1 MVINSINNYKKAAP
15 SSTGNKYCNYNLL
28 LFIVNLSCHYL
39 VCCFRDKEL
48 PMSIRRTF
56 IQAGQSP
63 GTLTYIGAKKDE
75 KVRIKILDYTQAGL
89 EEKEVDSMAAC
100 QSFKTKESTTWINV
114 TGIHDL
120 SIIESLG
127 KQFGLHSLLLED
139 VVNTEQRPKMDDYD
153 DYLFVVLKMI
163 YLSRETKSI
172 RHEQLSLILLPGV
185 VISLQEF
192 EEDVFDPVRERIRKG
207 KGHIRTQGADYLMY
221 ALIDTIV
228 DHYFH
233 IFEEIGEQVETLQE
247 EVLTNPRPATLQRI
261 QNLKREM
268 IFLRKSVWPLREI
281 VSALVKGESGLVRK
295 AVILY
300 LRDVYDHTI
309 QVIDTI
315 ETYRDMLSGML
326 DIYLSSVSNKLNEV
340 MKVLTIIATI
350 FIPLTFIVGVYGM
363 NFKYMPELEFRWAY
377 PVLWV
382 IMIAV
387 FGSMLIYFKRKK
399 WM

>member
-1 MVINSINNYKKAAP
+1 
-15 SSTGNKYCNYNLL
+15 
-28 LFIVNLSCHYL
+28 
-39 VCCFRDKEL
+39 
-48 PMSIRRTF
+48 MSIRRTF
-56 IQAGQSP
+56 IKAGQSP

-89 EEKEVDSMAAC
+89 EEKEVDSIAAS
-100 QSFKTKESTTWINV
+100 QSFKTKDSTTWINI

-139 VVNTEQRPKMDDYD
+139 VVNTEQRPKMDDYE
-153 DYLFVVLKMI
+153 DYLFVVMKML
-163 YLSRETKSI
+163 YLSGETKRI

-192 EEDVFDPVRERIRKG
+192 EEDVFEPVRERIRKG
-207 KGHIRTQGADYLMY
+207 KGHIRIKGADYLMY

-233 IFEEIGEQVETLQE
+233 LFEDIGEQVEALQE
-247 EVLTNPRPATLQRI
+247 EVITDPQPKTLHQI

-281 VSALVKGESGLVRK
+281 ISALVRGESGLVHED
-295 AVILY
+295 VILY

-315 ETYRDMLSGML
+315 EIYRDMLSGML
-326 DIYLSSVSNKLNEV
+326 DIYLSSVSNKMNEV

-350 FIPLTFIVGVYGM
+350 FIPLTFLAGVYGM
-363 NFKYMPELEFRWAY
+363 NFKYMPELEFKWAY
-377 PVLWV
+377 PVLWIV
-382 IMIAV
+382 MIVV
-387 FGSMLIYFKRKK
+387 FGSMLIYFKRKR
-399 WM
+399 WF

>member
-1 MVINSINNYKKAAP
+1 
-15 SSTGNKYCNYNLL
+15 
-28 LFIVNLSCHYL
+28 
-39 VCCFRDKEL
+39 
-48 PMSIRRTF
+48 MSIRRSVTK
-56 IQAGQSP
+56 AGQSP
-63 GTLTYIGAKKDE
+63 GTLIYIGEKKDE
-75 KVRIKILDYTQAGL
+75 TVRIKILDYTQAGL
-89 EEKEVDSMAAC
+89 EEKEVDSIAAC
-100 QSFKTKESTTWINV
+100 LSFKTKDSTTWINI

-120 SIIESLG
+120 AIIESLG

-153 DYLFVVLKMI
+153 DYLFVVMKML
-163 YLSRETKSI
+163 YLSRETKRI
-172 RHEQLSLILLPGV
+172 LHEQINFILLPGV

-207 KGHIRTQGADYLMY
+207 KGHIRSKGADYLMY

-233 IFEEIGEQVETLQE
+233 IFEEIGEQVEALQE
-247 EVLTNPRPATLQRI
+247 EVITNPRPATLHRI
-261 QNLKREM
+261 QKLKHEM

-281 VSALVKGESGLVRK
+281 ISALVRGESGLISK
-295 AVILY
+295 DVILY

-309 QVIDTI
+309 QVIDTV

-363 NFKYMPELEFRWAY
+363 NFRYMPELEFKWAY